1 MNINIDFSL
10 NRRFGVVDNLVFR
23 LVLNGM
29 SDAETIC
36 NMLWPFSDQVCANSI
51 MKLVN
56 CQLLV
61 ADVERR
67 QLRVSPAVT
76 ALAEACRISSFDV
89 VLPEVLLAQMQDG
102 VLLIDNLRIKEAV
115 FQELV
120 PQVRLDFLAKML
132 EFWIREGGS

>member
-1 MNINIDFSL
+1 
-10 NRRFGVVDNLVFR
+10 
-23 LVLNGM
+23 
-29 SDAETIC
+29 
-36 NMLWPFSDQVCANSI
+36 

-115 FQELV
+115 LQELV